1 MSTPSTDLAKIEWFL
16 DHAVERVLPDREA
29 LKQLLLSGKRI
40 RVYVGVDPTGPSIH
54 IGHAIAIQ
62 KIAELQALG
71 HEIVLLIGDFTA
83 MIGDPTDKSAARTRL
98 TREQVQENL
107 KGYKQQ
113 LSTILKFDGP
123 NPAQIRFNN
132 EWLGAMSFGDVVE
145 LASHFTVQQMSE
157 RDMFAKRLH
166 GYVKCSNCGKVNLL
180 RSVDFIGG
188 TIKPGLK
195 RVCDGE
201 SCGHD
206 FEFRHE
212 ENPLKPA
219 FENRLNFLKDEWSA
233 PKPVYLHEFLY
244 PLMQGYDSVAL
255 EVDLEIGGNDQ
266 TFNMLAGRTLLRE
279 IKHKEKFVLAV
290 KLLADPSGK
299 KMGKTEGNMI
309 ALTDTPEDAYGK
321 IMSWTDTMILPGYE
335 MLTEASSAE
344 REEIREKIAQ
354 GENPM
359 TFKKQLAHRV
369 VTWCFG
375 MEAADRAATHF
386 ETVHQQ
392 GELPEEIIEVIR
404 AVGEVALVDVLVE
417 TNLVSSKT
425 EARRQVEQNAV
436 KVNGEVISDV
446 KAMVEI
452 TKDGVLLQKG
462 KRSFVKVIG
471 N

>member
-54 IGHAIAIQ
+54 IGHAIGVQ
-62 KIAELQALG
+62 KLAELQELG
-71 HEIVLLIGDFTA
+71 HEIVLLMGDFTA
-83 MIGDPTDKSAARTRL
+83 MIGDPTDKSAARKRL
-98 TREQVQENL
+98 TREQVLENL
-107 KGYKQQ
+107 RGYKDQ
-113 LSTILKFDGP
+113 LSSILKFDGP
-123 NPAQIRFNN
+123 NPAQIRFNS
-132 EWLGAMSFGDVVE
+132 EWLGSMSFGDVVE
-145 LASHFTVQQMSE
+145 LASRFTVQQMSE
-157 RDMFAKRLH
+157 RDMFEKRLN
-166 GYVKCSNCGKVNLL
+166 GFVKCSNCGKVNLL
-180 RSVDFIGG
+180 RAADFEGG
-188 TIKPGLK
+188 TIKPGLD
-195 RVCDGE
+195 RRCDAVG
-201 SCGHD
+201 CGHQ
-206 FEFRHE
+206 FEFAKE
-212 ENPLKPA
+212 ELG
-219 FENRLNFLKDEWSA
+219 A

-279 IKHKEKFVLAV
+279 MKGKEKFVLAT

-335 MLTEASSAE
+335 MLTQSSFEE
-344 REEIREKIAQ
+344 REAIRTKIAS

-359 TFKKQLAHRV
+359 TFKKDLARRV
-369 VTWCFG
+369 VAWCFG
-375 MEAADRAATHF
+375 PEAAQKAADHF
-386 ETVHQQ
+386 ASVHQQ
-392 GELPEEIIEVIR
+392 GELPEEIIEISR
-404 AVGEVALVDVLVE
+404 ASGEIALLDLLVE
-417 TNLVSSKT
+417 AGIVPSKS

-436 KVNGEVISDV
+436 KVNGETVADV
-446 KAMVEI
+446 KAMVTV
-452 TKDGVLLQKG
+452 TKEGVLLQKG

-471 N
+471 V